1 MPIKVRTNETRAEEA
16 RAAVSSMQLPHEET
30 EANIIDLITNLLHL
44 AHQEGLD
51 PQAILRMAETHFE
64 EER

>member
-1 MPIKVRTNETRAEEA
+1 MTNEE
-16 RAAVSSMQLPHEET
+16 RAAIADEALNALPEREDDT
-30 EANIIDLITNLLHL
+30 WTDIIDLTTNLLHL

-51 PQAILRMAETHFE
+51 PQTILRMAETHLEE

>member
-1 MPIKVRTNETRAEEA
+1 MTNEERAS
-16 RAAVSSMQLPHEET
+16 RAADMVQSFGWREGAET
-30 EANIIDLITNLLHL
+30 DIIDLITNLLHL